1 MSKFNDIWVF
11 IYETNK
17 SSHRMSLELLS
28 KAQEIAQ
35 EANMKAVPVVL
46 PEGSYTSEAIANALK
61 TSVISENPFAILFCF
76 TALG

>member
-11 IYETNK
+11 IDETNK

-35 EANMKAVPVVL
+35 EANMKAVP
-46 PEGSYTSEAIANALK
+46 P
-61 TSVISENPFAILFCF
+61 
-76 TALG
+76 